1 VGPGIVIPVA
11 MLLCLAL
18 GVWVY
23 RIVRPA
29 CERRPWLRPLLILG
43 SVGVLVLVGVAAPR
57 LGNLD
62 PPFSESPAGIFVV
75 LGRVVV
81 WAACA
86 VAALATIL
94 AAGLPRSES
103 RAS

>member
-1 VGPGIVIPVA
+1 LGPGIVIPA
-11 MLLCLAL
+11 ALLLCLAL

-29 CERRPWLRPLLILG
+29 CVGRPWLRPLLILG
-43 SVGVLVLVGVAAPR
+43 SVAVLVLVGLAAPR

-62 PPFSESPAGIFVV
+62 PPFSESPAGLFVI
-75 LGRVVV
+75 LGRVIV
-81 WAACA
+81 WAAFA

-103 RAS
+103 RAT

>member
-11 MLLCLAL
+11 LLLCLAF
-18 GVWVY
+18 GVWIY

-29 CERRPWLRPLLILG
+29 CEPRPWLRPLLILA
-43 SVGVLVLVGVAAPR
+43 SVGVLVVVGLAAPR

-75 LGRVVV
+75 LGRVIV
-81 WAACA
+81 WAAFA

-103 RAS
+103 RAR